1 MLIAYQKSNDNNRF
15 NRKKNRFENFY
26 LYKNIH
32 KAMFLKEAAQTIL
45 TGGLHESIGAA
56 ITKTCFL
63 FILVLDSSA
72 ISVGQD
78 SINSVNLFL

>member
-1 MLIAYQKSNDNNRF
+1 MIIIGSIE
-15 NRKKNRFENFY
+15 KKHSRFENFYFVNFY